1 MSLETLRR
9 EDGMGMIEAM
19 TAVAVLLGALLATF
33 TVLDSSR
40 DLVTVSER
48 KEAAVH
54 RAETK
59 LEQLRTIHFASLELA
74 SAPGSPAAGDA
85 NDPRSWVGG
94 GSPPSFDWDRSS
106 TTNAN
111 EPLVVRTTVNPDAV
125 TSRETWSDGTFSG
138 TIDSFVS
145 TAGSGLKRVTVAV
158 RLNGTQKPRTPIVVS
173 TLISQQAGATAP

>member
-1 MSLETLRR
+1 MFRDALRR

-33 TVLDSSR
+33 TVLDGSR

-59 LEQLRTIHFASLELA
+59 LEQLRTIPFATLELA
-74 SAPGSPAAGDA
+74 SAPGAPTVGDA
-85 NDPRSWVGG
+85 NDPRSWVGA

-106 TTNAN
+106 TTNPN
-111 EPLVVRTTVNPDAV
+111 EPLVIRTAVNPAAV
-125 TSRETWSDGTFSG
+125 TPRETWTDGAFSG
-138 TIDSFVS
+138 TVDTFVS
-145 TAGSGLKRVTVAV
+145 TAGSGLKRITVAV
-158 RLNGTQKPRTPIVVS
+158 RLNGAEKPRAPIVVS